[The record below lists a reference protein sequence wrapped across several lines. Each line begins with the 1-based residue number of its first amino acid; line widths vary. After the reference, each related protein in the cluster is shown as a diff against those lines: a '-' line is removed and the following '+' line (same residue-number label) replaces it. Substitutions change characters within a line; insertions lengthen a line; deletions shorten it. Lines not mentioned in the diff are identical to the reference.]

1 MLMGFKLIEGHGL
14 FKLNKSSFVGLSKL
28 VAYIKK
34 ITLVLICSLLTM
46 ASSSDVRIEPIFEK
60 LHHQ

>member
-1 MLMGFKLIEGHGL
+1 MGFKLIEGHGL
-14 FKLNKSSFVGLSKL
+14 FKLNKGSFVGLSKL

-46 ASSSDVRIEPIFEK
+46 ASSSDVWIEPVFEK
-60 LHHQ
+60 STPPVV